1 MKLTEVA
8 HNAAEEIKEA
18 IDSVLSEEEVKKIT
32 AIIAKAM
39 EKSVKKVSKRN
50 IEISAQHLNPD
61 TDIAHQIQHE
71 IKRKQETIIT
81 NLSSLR

>member
-8 HNAAEEIKEA
+8 QNAADEIHQ
-18 IDSVLSEEEVKKIT
+18 ILDSKLSKHELEKVT

-39 EKSVKKVSKRN
+39 EKSVKKVSKRS
-50 IEISAQHLNPD
+50 IESCEQHLNPD
-61 TDIAHQIQHE
+61 TDLAHQIQQD

>member
-8 HNAAEEIKEA
+8 RQAAKDIHDVLDKT
-18 IDSVLSEEEVKKIT
+18 LSEQELEKVT
-32 AIIAKAM
+32 AIIAHAM
-39 EKSVKKVSKRN
+39 EKSVKKVSRRN
-50 IEISAQHLNPD
+50 IELCQEHINPD
-61 TDIAHQIQHE
+61 TDLAHQIQHD